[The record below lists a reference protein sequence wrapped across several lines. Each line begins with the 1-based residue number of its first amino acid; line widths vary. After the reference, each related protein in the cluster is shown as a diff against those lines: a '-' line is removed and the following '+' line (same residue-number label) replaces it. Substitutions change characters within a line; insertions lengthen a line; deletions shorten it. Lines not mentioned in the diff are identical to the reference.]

1 MKIKSFLLI
10 LLTICLCACT
20 ISCNDFSNT
29 DSNNCNVRYETVTAK
44 ITELSYDPKHQVYDV
59 IYSQLY
65 HMPLFKTVQAKGY
78 VTIQYH
84 ELTETFEDIDLYN
97 KYKDK
102 LNQEVEAKLK
112 IISKNSEDIE
122 WHLILTE

>member
-10 LLTICLCACT
+10 LFTICLCACT

-29 DSNNCNVRYETVTAK
+29 DSNNYNVRYETITAK
-44 ITELSYDPKHQVYDV
+44 ITELSYNPEHREYDAVY
-59 IYSQLY
+59 SLLFK
-65 HMPLFKTVQAKGY
+65 MPLFKTVPEKGY

-84 ELTETFEDIDLYN
+84 EMKETFEDMQLYY

-112 IISKNSEDIE
+112 IISNNGEDVE
-122 WHLILTE
+122 WQLILEQ

>member
-29 DSNNCNVRYETVTAK
+29 DSNNYTVRYETVTAK
-44 ITELSYDPKHQVYDV
+44 VTKLSYDPEHQVYDAV
-59 IYSQLY
+59 YSRLFK
-65 HMPLFKTVQAKGY
+65 MPMFKTVRAKGY

-84 ELTETFEDIDLYN
+84 EMKETFEDMQLYY

-102 LNQEVEAKLK
+102 LNPEVEAKLK
-112 IISKNSEDIE
+112 ITSKKGEDVE
-122 WHLILTE
+122 WQLILEQ